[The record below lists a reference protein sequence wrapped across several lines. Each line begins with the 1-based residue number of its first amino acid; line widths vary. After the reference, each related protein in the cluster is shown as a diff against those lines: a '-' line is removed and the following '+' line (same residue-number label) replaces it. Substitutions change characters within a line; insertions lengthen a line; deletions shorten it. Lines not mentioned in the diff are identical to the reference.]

1 MWTINNGGS
10 IMLLF
15 IASAIFFIL
24 SVAFLFSVIQIPN
37 ISEVE
42 KLLFSMLIS
51 FLVILVIILFAVIV
65 AIILCAANVSF
76 IFA

>member
-1 MWTINNGGS
+1 MWAINNGGS

-24 SVAFLFSVIQIPN
+24 SVAFLFSVIQIPD
-37 ISEVE
+37 ISDVE

-51 FLVILVIILFAVIV
+51 FSIILVVILFAVGV
-65 AIILCAANVSF
+65 ALILCAANVSF
-76 IFA
+76 LFA